1 MLRQLI
7 KFSLIQRLMVGLMAI
22 GILFAGYWSFNRL
35 PIDAFPDISSPQVQ
49 IIVKAPGM
57 SPTEVE
63 QRITVPIELE
73 VQGIPK
79 QKIMRS
85 TSKYALSIVTL
96 DFEDSAD
103 IYWARQQVSERLSQI
118 WDSLPAEIDGGLA
131 PITTPLGEI
140 YMYHI
145 IGDGFTN
152 RELREIQDWV
162 IRPQLRTVDGIADIN
177 SLGGEVLTYEVVIN
191 PDKLVRFGLEIE
203 DVEEALIKNNRNA
216 GGDRINKKDEVFLIR
231 TVGKITKIDDIENI
245 SVSLLTGNSVKIK
258 DIAIVKES
266 SMTRYGAVTADAKG
280 EIVTGLA
287 LLTKG
292 ANSRTTVENLKKKIE
307 SLKDIL
313 PDGITLKPF
322 YDRTELVET
331 AVWTVESA
339 LIQAVVLIFIV
350 LIILLGNFRS
360 ALVVSLNLPLSVLLT
375 FILMNIFE
383 VSANLMSL
391 GGIAIAIGILI
402 DSTIVVVE
410 NIYTKL
416 NEPIIGVSKLHIIYR
431 AVNEVAVPIVS
442 GVMIIIVVFLPLF
455 SLTGLEAKMFVPLAI
470 TISFAMAGSL
480 FLALT
485 VVPVLS
491 SVLMKKSS
499 NNQSKLFNSLLSS
512 YKPILLWVL
521 DKRVFASSVA
531 FIMLII
537 SGFVFTQIGNEFMPV
552 MDEGSTVVIIEKD
565 PKITLEGSIALDV
578 PFQKAMM
585 EIPEVIGVYSRTG
598 ADELRMDPMDLY
610 QTDNFLITKP
620 RSEWKITP
628 AELNNLVREKLKGFE
643 KIDVAFTQPIDM
655 RVSEM
660 LTGVRAAM
668 AIKLFGSDIEILE
681 KKSNEIEAVLTKIT
695 GAVDVIKTEIT
706 GQNYLQIN
714 IKHEEVAKY
723 GLNVEDINRM
733 VEVAIAGKVVSEV
746 VRDNRKIPITIRF
759 DEKDRSTFKEIS
771 RMLIPT
777 DNGSKIPLSE
787 LAVIE
792 EINGPF
798 QITRETGQRQ
808 IVIQANVEGRDI
820 VSFVEET
827 KKTVA
832 ENVKL
837 PKGYYLTYGGQFEN
851 QQRASKRLALVVPI
865 SILLIYLLLF
875 TTFRSAKQAALVICN
890 IPFALIGG
898 IVALYFSGMYLS
910 VPASVGFI
918 VLFGVAVMNGVVMVD
933 FFNKLRLAGVEIRE
947 AVYEGSLRR
956 LRPVILTASITI
968 IGLLPLLFA
977 SGPGSELQK
986 PLAIVV
992 IGGTITSTFLNL
1004 ILLPVLYEWLEQI
1017 NITSSKDSK

>member
-1 MLRQLI
+1 
-7 KFSLIQRLMVGLMAI
+7 MVGLMAI

-992 IGGTITSTFLNL
+992 IGGTITSTFLTL

>member
-1 MLRQLI
+1 MLEKII
-7 KFSLIQRLMVGLMAI
+7 KFSLIQRLMITLMAI
-22 GILFAGYWSFNRL
+22 CISIAGYWSFNNL

-49 IIVKAPGM
+49 VIVKAPGM

-96 DFEDSAD
+96 DFDDSAD

-118 WDSLPAEIDGGLA
+118 WESLPNGIDGGLA

-140 YMYHI
+140 YMYHVV
-145 IGDGFTN
+145 GEDLSN
-152 RELREIQDWV
+152 RKLREIQDWV
-162 IRPQLRTVDGIADIN
+162 IRPQLRTVNGVADIN

-191 PDKLVRFGLEIE
+191 PDQLVNYGLTLG
-203 DVEEALIKNNRNA
+203 DVEDAIEKNNRNA
-216 GGDRINKKDEVFLIR
+216 GGDRINKQDEVFLVR
-231 TVGKITKIDDIENI
+231 TVGNIKTIEDINNITVGLLAGTPVK
-245 SVSLLTGNSVKIK
+245 VS
-258 DIAIVKES
+258 DIATVRES
-266 SMTRYGAVTADAKG
+266 SVTRYGAVTSDAKG

-287 LLTKG
+287 LLRKG
-292 ANSRTTVENLKKKIE
+292 ANSRLAVEGLKEKIE
-307 SLKDIL
+307 SLKDVL
-313 PDGITLKPF
+313 PKGASIKPF

-339 LIQAVVLIFIV
+339 LIQAIILIFFV

-375 FILMNIFE
+375 FILMNLFDI
-383 VSANLMSL
+383 SANLMSL

-416 NEPIIGVSKLHIIYR
+416 SSPIKGVSRLHLIYR

-442 GVMIIIVVFLPLF
+442 GVAIIIVVFLPLF
-455 SLTGLEAKMFVPLAI
+455 SLTGLEAKMFVPLAV
-470 TISFAMAGSL
+470 TISFAMGGAL
-480 FLALT
+480 VLALT

-491 SVLMKKSS
+491 SFIMKESAKDTNKIFDLLLNTYRPVLNWVLKNRIIAVVTSVV
-499 NNQSKLFNSLLSS
+499 LLGLSLL
-512 YKPILLWVL
+512 L
-521 DKRVFASSVA
+521 
-531 FIMLII
+531 
-537 SGFVFTQIGNEFMPV
+537 FTRIGNEFMPT
-552 MDEGSTVVIIEKD
+552 MDEGTTVVIIEKD
-565 PKITLEGSIALDV
+565 PKITLEKSIALDV
-578 PFQKAMM
+578 PFQSAMM

-620 RSEWKITP
+620 RSEWDITP
-628 AELNNLVREKLKGFE
+628 EELNNKVREKLSKFE
-643 KIDVAFTQPIDM
+643 NIDIAFTQPIDM

-668 AIKLFGSDIEILE
+668 AIKLFGDDIQILE
-681 KKSNEIEAVLTKIT
+681 TKSNEIEEVLKKVP

-706 GQNYLQIN
+706 GQNYIQIN
-714 IKHEEVAKY
+714 IKEDQISKY
-723 GLNVEDINRM
+723 GINVEDINTV
-733 VEVAIAGKVVSEV
+733 VETAIAGKAVSDVIKE
-746 VRDNRKIPITIRF
+746 NRKIAITVRYPL
-759 DEKDRSTFKEIS
+759 EKRNTLQVIS
-771 RMLIPT
+771 QTLIPT
-777 DNGSKIPLSE
+777 KTGNKIPLSE
-787 LAVIE
+787 LAIIE

-798 QITRETGQRQ
+798 QITRETGKRQ
-808 IVIQANVEGRDI
+808 IVIQSNVEGRDV

-827 KKTVA
+827 KKSVR
-832 ENVKL
+832 EQVEL

-851 QQRASKRLALVVPI
+851 QQRASQRLGVVIPV
-865 SILLIYLLLF
+865 SIFLIYLLLF

-890 IPFALIGG
+890 IPFAMIGG
-898 IVALYFSGMYLS
+898 IVALYISGLYIS

-918 VLFGVAVMNGVVMVD
+918 ALFGVAVMNGVVMVD
-933 FFNKLRLAGVEIRE
+933 FFNNLRVSGTPLRE
-947 AVYEGSLRR
+947 AVVEGSLRR
-956 LRPVILTASITI
+956 LRPVLLTASITVF
-968 IGLLPLLFA
+968 GLLPLLFA

-986 PLAIVV
+986 PLSVVV
-992 IGGTITSTFLNL
+992 IGGTITSTLLTL
-1004 ILLPVLYEWLEQI
+1004 ILLPVLYEWIEKKNELKKELV
-1017 NITSSKDSK
+1017 

>member
-287 LLTKG
+287 LVTKG

-695 GAVDVIKTEIT
+695 GAVDVIKSEIT

-992 IGGTITSTFLNL
+992 IGGTITSTFLTL

>member
-1 MLRQLI
+1 MLGQLI

-22 GILFAGYWSFNRL
+22 CILFAGYWSFNRL

-231 TVGKITKIDDIENI
+231 TIGKITKIDDIENI

-628 AELNNLVREKLKGFE
+628 AELNNLVREKLKDFE
-643 KIDVAFTQPIDM
+643 NIDVAFTQPIDM

-695 GAVDVIKTEIT
+695 GAIDVIKTEIT

-759 DEKDRSTFKEIS
+759 DENDRSTFKEIS

-827 KKTVA
+827 KETVA
-832 ENVKL
+832 KNVKL

-992 IGGTITSTFLNL
+992 IGGTITSTFLTL

-1017 NITSSKDSK
+1017 NITSTKDLK

>member
-1 MLRQLI
+1 
-7 KFSLIQRLMVGLMAI
+7 
-22 GILFAGYWSFNRL
+22 
-35 PIDAFPDISSPQVQ
+35 
-49 IIVKAPGM
+49 
-57 SPTEVE
+57 
-63 QRITVPIELE
+63 
-73 VQGIPK
+73 
-79 QKIMRS
+79 
-85 TSKYALSIVTL
+85 
-96 DFEDSAD
+96 
-103 IYWARQQVSERLSQI
+103 
-118 WDSLPAEIDGGLA
+118 
-131 PITTPLGEI
+131 
-140 YMYHI
+140 
-145 IGDGFTN
+145 
-152 RELREIQDWV
+152 
-162 IRPQLRTVDGIADIN
+162 
-177 SLGGEVLTYEVVIN
+177 
-191 PDKLVRFGLEIE
+191 
-203 DVEEALIKNNRNA
+203 
-216 GGDRINKKDEVFLIR
+216 
-231 TVGKITKIDDIENI
+231 
-245 SVSLLTGNSVKIK
+245 
-258 DIAIVKES
+258 
-266 SMTRYGAVTADAKG
+266 
-280 EIVTGLA
+280 
-287 LLTKG
+287 
-292 ANSRTTVENLKKKIE
+292 
-307 SLKDIL
+307 
-313 PDGITLKPF
+313 
-322 YDRTELVET
+322 
-331 AVWTVESA
+331 
-339 LIQAVVLIFIV
+339 
-350 LIILLGNFRS
+350 
-360 ALVVSLNLPLSVLLT
+360 
-375 FILMNIFE
+375 
-383 VSANLMSL
+383 
-391 GGIAIAIGILI
+391 
-402 DSTIVVVE
+402 
-410 NIYTKL
+410 
-416 NEPIIGVSKLHIIYR
+416 
-431 AVNEVAVPIVS
+431 
-442 GVMIIIVVFLPLF
+442 
-455 SLTGLEAKMFVPLAI
+455 
-470 TISFAMAGSL
+470 
-480 FLALT
+480 
-485 VVPVLS
+485 
-491 SVLMKKSS
+491 
-499 NNQSKLFNSLLSS
+499 
-512 YKPILLWVL
+512 LLWVL

-695 GAVDVIKTEIT
+695 GAVDVIKSEIT

-992 IGGTITSTFLNL
+992 IGGTITSTFLTL

>member
-1 MLRQLI
+1 
-7 KFSLIQRLMVGLMAI
+7 
-22 GILFAGYWSFNRL
+22 
-35 PIDAFPDISSPQVQ
+35 
-49 IIVKAPGM
+49 
-57 SPTEVE
+57 
-63 QRITVPIELE
+63 
-73 VQGIPK
+73 
-79 QKIMRS
+79 
-85 TSKYALSIVTL
+85 
-96 DFEDSAD
+96 
-103 IYWARQQVSERLSQI
+103 
-118 WDSLPAEIDGGLA
+118 
-131 PITTPLGEI
+131 
-140 YMYHI
+140 
-145 IGDGFTN
+145 
-152 RELREIQDWV
+152 
-162 IRPQLRTVDGIADIN
+162 
-177 SLGGEVLTYEVVIN
+177 
-191 PDKLVRFGLEIE
+191 
-203 DVEEALIKNNRNA
+203 
-216 GGDRINKKDEVFLIR
+216 
-231 TVGKITKIDDIENI
+231 
-245 SVSLLTGNSVKIK
+245 
-258 DIAIVKES
+258 
-266 SMTRYGAVTADAKG
+266 
-280 EIVTGLA
+280 
-287 LLTKG
+287 
-292 ANSRTTVENLKKKIE
+292 
-307 SLKDIL
+307 
-313 PDGITLKPF
+313 
-322 YDRTELVET
+322 
-331 AVWTVESA
+331 
-339 LIQAVVLIFIV
+339 
-350 LIILLGNFRS
+350 
-360 ALVVSLNLPLSVLLT
+360 
-375 FILMNIFE
+375 MNIFE

-416 NEPIIGVSKLHIIYR
+416 NEPIKGVSKLHIIYR

-491 SVLMKKSS
+491 SILMKKSS
-499 NNQSKLFNSLLSS
+499 NNQSKIFNSLLSS

-537 SGFVFTQIGNEFMPV
+537 SGIVFTQIGNEFMPV

-565 PKITLEGSIALDV
+565 PKITLEGSIALDI

-643 KIDVAFTQPIDM
+643 NIDVAFTQPIDM

-832 ENVKL
+832 ESVKL

-851 QQRASKRLALVVPI
+851 QQRASKRLALVIPI

-986 PLAIVV
+986 PLAVVV
-992 IGGTITSTFLNL
+992 IGGTITSTFLTL
-1004 ILLPVLYEWLEQI
+1004 ILLPVLYEWLEKT
-1017 NITSSKDSK
+1017 NITSGKDSK

>member
-992 IGGTITSTFLNL
+992 IGGTITSTFLTL